1 MSWPKSLVFALQHL
15 TRLPVWDVEFDP
27 LALGRS
33 SMFFPLA
40 GLLLGSFLVGIFW
53 LGAMV
58 FPPLVTAALLVV
70 GLIVLTGGLHL
81 DGFMDTMDGVLSGR
95 SAERKLEI
103 MRDSR
108 VGAFGALSVVCLL
121 MLKLVSVFCL
131 PAYIMPRILLLVPVL
146 SRWGML
152 YVIAR
157 FPYARP
163 EGLGQLF
170 QQHTGTRELLVGGI
184 ITLLAAGVIG
194 GPGGLGLLLLSTLL
208 AHGLGRCWQGQL
220 GGLTGDTYGATN
232 EILEV
237 ALLLA
242 VYPLYRLAGL
252 HFWWM

>member
-1 MSWPKSLVFALQHL
+1 MSWPKSLAYAVQHL
-15 TRLPVWDVEFDP
+15 TRLHIWDGEFDP

-33 SMFFPLA
+33 GMFFPLA
-40 GLLLGSFLVGIFW
+40 GLLLGSFLVGIYW
-53 LGAMV
+53 LCGMV

-70 GLIVLTGGLHL
+70 GLVLLTGGLHL

-95 SAERKLEI
+95 SPERKLEI

-121 MLKLVSVFCL
+121 MLKLVLIFCL
-131 PAYIMPRILLLVPVL
+131 PAFIMPRVLLLVPVL

-163 EGLGQLF
+163 EGLGRLF
-170 QQHTGTRELLVGGI
+170 HQYTGGRELAVGGM
-184 ITLLAAGVIG
+184 TALLAGGLVG
-194 GPGGLGLLLLSTLL
+194 GPGGLVLLLTSTVL
-208 AHGLGRCWQGQL
+208 AHGLGRWWQGHL

-237 ALLLA
+237 CLLMA
-242 VYPLYRLAGL
+242 VYPLYRLAGI